1 MVKEQWN
8 LIVKHYKREGNA
20 LEAKIESDWI
30 DMLVEIFGYKK
41 LLGEIDVHRS
51 IQIGSTERATPDV
64 IVRSSDKDL
73 FLIEFKR
80 YTSLFNEK
88 MEAQLKSYLDLL
100 HLSIG
105 IIICQKIYVYSYKD
119 GKLKKC
125 EIEFYENNKNGE
137 EFLELFKRGNF
148 TKEKVEEYVDSYKNV
163 DTEVEEILKELTA
176 PGVKEILKRHFVAKP
191 YSDEA
196 IEKAFEKRTIIVT
209 RNGDLTPP
217 PPPPNPYGKYRF
229 EGREYNKTQ
238 LVLAVIKA
246 YVRDNPNVTY
256 KELKDIFPKHIQGS
270 WGVVSTPEAVKLITE
285 DPRKRFHMDNPICL
299 KEGTVIVVC
308 SQWGS
313 GDTTKNNFEKFLA
326 KCDLLGYTVIPV

>member
-1 MVKEQWN
+1 MVKELWN

-148 TKEKVEEYVDSYKNV
+148 TKEKVEEYIDSRKNV
-163 DTEVEEILKELTA
+163 DTEVEEILKVLTA
-176 PGVKEILKRHFVAKP
+176 SGVKEILKRYFAAKP

-196 IEKAFEKRTIIVT
+196 IETAFEKRSIAVIEID
-209 RNGDLTPP
+209 GPTPP
-217 PPPPNPYGKYRF
+217 PPPPPPPPREKETIQKWVQRIF
-229 EGREYNKTQ
+229 ENLLKNKMLPTEIINSLHNLEYS
-238 LVLAVIKA
+238 KA
-246 YVRDNPNVTY
+246 RSCM
-256 KELKDIFPKHIQGS
+256 LK
-270 WGVVSTPEAVKLITE
+270 
-285 DPRKRFHMDNPICL
+285 
-299 KEGTVIVVC
+299 
-308 SQWGS
+308 
-313 GDTTKNNFEKFLA
+313 
-326 KCDLLGYTVIPV
+326 